1 MRLLLGLLL
10 CGPTHALF
18 GFRLP
23 WGDRNHDRN
32 YRPRPPAYLR
42 KRNATVTSPA
52 PPPVT
57 QYTAAEEQTVV
68 PQLRKALAAVSK
80 ELERLVAY

>member
-42 KRNATVTSPA
+42 KRNATTVAA
-52 PPPVT
+52 PPALLP
-57 QYTAAEEQTVV
+57 QYTVVQEQTVL
-68 PQLRKALAAVSK
+68 PLSLIHI
-80 ELERLVAY
+80 